1 MAKRI
6 LILSSS
12 PRKGG
17 NSDTLCDEFLR
28 GAKEAGNDVEK
39 IFLRDKKINYCT
51 GCSTCSLHHKPCPQ
65 KDDAAEII
73 DKMVAADVIV
83 MATPVYFYTMSA
95 QMKTLID
102 RCCGLYTE
110 MNDKEFYFIVTAAE
124 DDKEKMMRTVDT
136 FQGFLDCLENPT
148 IKGVVFGL
156 GVWHVGENQREPGHA
171 GGIRNRKT
179 SINL

>member
-28 GAKEAGNDVEK
+28 GAKETGNEAEK

-65 KDDAAEII
+65 KDDATEII

-102 RCCGLYTE
+102 RSLHGNE
-110 MNDKEFYFIVTAAE
+110 
-124 DDKEKMMRTVDT
+124 R
-136 FQGFLDCLENPT
+136 
-148 IKGVVFGL
+148 
-156 GVWHVGENQREPGHA
+156 QRILFHCH
-171 GGIRNRKT
+171 GGRR
-179 SINL
+179 

>member
-28 GAKEAGNDVEK
+28 GAKETGNEAEK

-65 KDDAAEII
+65 KDEPQRLLIRWWQ
-73 DKMVAADVIV
+73 
-83 MATPVYFYTMSA
+83 
-95 QMKTLID
+95 QMLSSWQY
-102 RCCGLYTE
+102 L
-110 MNDKEFYFIVTAAE
+110 
-124 DDKEKMMRTVDT
+124 
-136 FQGFLDCLENPT
+136 
-148 IKGVVFGL
+148 
-156 GVWHVGENQREPGHA
+156 
-171 GGIRNRKT
+171 
-179 SINL
+179 SISTR